1 MFEVP
6 STDQI
11 AKVIVTVDCVTNNAA
26 PTIVP
31 RIDSVEAEGT
41 QEKTA

>member
-6 STDQI
+6 STDLI

-31 RIDSVEAEGT
+31 RIGSVEADSA